1 MNSVN
6 HKNSSFSESFLSRLR
21 QKIVDPFLLSEHP
34 PRHDARG
41 AALGL
46 LVGFGFPLGLQWV
59 SLGLIRTVF
68 RFNFL
73 LALALTWVN
82 NPFTVGPMYYGFYL
96 MGSALIGN
104 PSEINSDTFLELMA
118 PLFKAET
125 FPDSLSGLAEIGSE
139 ILIKWAIGASITGLL
154 FGTVGYVATYYIQS
168 QRQQKRQKLSD
179 SN

>member
-6 HKNSSFSESFLSRLR
+6 QKNTSFSESFLTRLR
-21 QKIVDPFLLSEHP
+21 QRIVDPFLLSEHP

-68 RFNFL
+68 RFNII

-82 NPFTVGPMYYGFYL
+82 NPFTVGPMYYGYYL
-96 MGSALIGN
+96 MGSAIIGN
-104 PSEINSDTFLELMA
+104 STGINSDRFLELMA
-118 PLFKAET
+118 PLFEAET
-125 FPDSLSGLAEIGSE
+125 FLDSLSGLAEIGSE
-139 ILIKWAIGASITGLL
+139 IMIKWAIGASITGLL
-154 FGTVGYVATYYIQS
+154 LGALGYVATYYIQS
-168 QRQQKRQKLSD
+168 HRQQKREKMTD
-179 SN
+179 SS